1 MAPEQPRAVRRVL
14 QIAELDRPAY
24 LRMRIPSLFRSMQ
37 PVPGEYRS
45 SFLHLYLDLAWFG
58 VLAASATAFV
68 AVYAA
73 RQGASAFQI
82 GLLSAGPAMVNLVFT
97 LPAGRWLERQ
107 PVHGPVFWTA
117 VFHRAFYLLWVPLPM
132 LLSPQPQ
139 IWALVAI
146 TLVMSIP
153 GTALA
158 VGFNA
163 LFADAVPPEWRGHVA
178 GVRNALLAIVFIVVS
193 LLCGYILDT
202 VTFPLGYQIVFALG
216 FVGATMSTVH
226 LWFLAMRARQ
236 PARPR
241 VGRALG
247 DLAWPGTVRT
257 LADAIRPGAAL
268 RFLVRPR
275 LQLRTPDLL
284 RGPFGR
290 LLAILFAFYLSLHLA
305 IPLFPLHWVEN
316 LHLSDQE
323 IGLGTAVFYVSVFL
337 GSIRLEHL
345 VRRFGNQRVT
355 AIGAMLMSSYPAFL
369 ALAHGLGLFLVG
381 SAAGGLGWS
390 LLGGALTNYVLERI
404 PAGQRP
410 AHLAWYNLVLN
421 AGLLSGS
428 LLGPVLAGALGLP
441 QTLAVSAALRFL
453 MAVGILLWA

>member
-1 MAPEQPRAVRRVL
+1 
-14 QIAELDRPAY
+14 
-24 LRMRIPSLFRSMQ
+24 MRIPSLFHSTR
-37 PVPGEYRS
+37 PVPRQYRS

-58 VLAASATAFV
+58 ILAASATAFV

-82 GLLSAGPAMVNLVFT
+82 GLLSAGPAVVNLVFT
-97 LPAGRWLERQ
+97 LPAGRWLEKQ

-117 VFHRAFYLLWVPLPM
+117 VFHRIFYLLWIPLPM

-139 IWALVAI
+139 IWALVVM
-146 TLVMSIP
+146 TLLMSVP

-163 LFADAVPPEWRGHVA
+163 LFADTVPPEWRGHVA

-193 LLCGYILDT
+193 LLCGYILDA
-202 VTFPLGYQIVFALG
+202 VAFPLGYQVVFALG

-226 LWFLAMRARQ
+226 LWFLATRARD
-236 PARPR
+236 PARRR

-247 DLAWPGTVRT
+247 DLAWPGTVRL
-257 LADAIRPGAAL
+257 LADAIRPAVAL

-275 LQLRTPDLL
+275 LQLRAPDLL

-290 LLAILFAFYLSLHLA
+290 LLAILFAFYLSLYLA
-305 IPLFPLHWVEN
+305 IPLFPLHWVEH

-323 IGLGTAVFYVSVFL
+323 IGLGTAVFYVNVFL
-337 GSIRLEHL
+337 GSIRLERL

-355 AIGAMLMSSYPAFL
+355 AIGAVFMSSYPAFM
-369 ALAHGLGLFLVG
+369 ALAHGLGLFLAG
-381 SAAGGLGWS
+381 SATGGLGWS
-390 LLGGALTNYVLERI
+390 LVGGALTNHLLEKI
-404 PAGQRP
+404 PADQRP
-410 AHLAWYNLVLN
+410 THLAWYNLILN
-421 AGLLSGS
+421 AALLLGS
-428 LLGPVLAGALGLP
+428 LLGPALASTLGLP
-441 QTLAVSAALRFL
+441 QALAVSAVLRL
-453 MAVGILLWA
+453 LTAVGILLWA